1 MTNIGKNLEEQTH
14 LEKFL
19 SPGNWALHIV
29 FHYYKK
35 ISELLL
41 IAFEFEYQ
49 IYLVKIICV
58 IIVEESKPQ
67 PCECPEIRGNH
78 AVGAGISVYF
88 LQQILNGFLHAL
100 ETANLS
106 SYHQSHFSLFGTGQR
121 LGSEVQ
127 PKPTGGDG
135 KVNSGV

>member
-1 MTNIGKNLEEQTH
+1 MTNIWKNLEEQTH

-35 ISELLL
+35 ISVLLL

-49 IYLVKIICV
+49 IYIVKIICV

-67 PCECPEIRGNH
+67 PCECPEITGNH
-78 AVGAGISVYF
+78 TVGAGIPVCF
-88 LQQILNGFLHAL
+88 PQQILNSFLHAL
-100 ETANLS
+100 EAANFS
-106 SYHQSHFSLFGTGQR
+106 SYQQSHFSLFGTGQR
-121 LGSEVQ
+121 LGSDFQ

-135 KVNSGV
+135 KVNLGV